1 MTKSERR
8 TRIIARGE
16 SSGHS
21 HIVTGDAV
29 VRNEN
34 GEILVEVGNE
44 GAVLKHLMEPAWL
57 QGREQFTGEHA
68 DIDLSGLPEQVRH
81 GDVLL
86 EKCGERSYKYVPQV
100 EYDPYE
106 DVIRQVRD

>member
-8 TRIIARGE
+8 SRIIARGE

-34 GEILVEVGNE
+34 GEIIIEVGKE

-57 QGREQFTGEHA
+57 AGREQFTNEHA
-68 DIDLSGLPEQVRH
+68 DIDLSGFPEQVRH

-86 EKCGERSYKYVPQV
+86 EKCGPKTYKYVPQI
-100 EYDPYE
+100 EYDPYQ
-106 DVIRQVRD
+106 DVIQRLED